1 MRKAGALLVALAA
14 GMAAA
19 GVQAQADLPGPAT
32 VQPPADA
39 VAVRVDTGLA
49 LARASDE
56 ARYLGRWVAL
66 RGDAAGRPHAIVDK
80 RGARLYVFDADG
92 RLAGHSTV
100 LLGAAPGDR
109 SAPGVG
115 QRAQAGHVPMS
126 QRTTPAGRFD
136 SQPGRNLHGEEIV
149 WFDYGAALA
158 LHRLRDDG
166 ARGDR
171 LRRLAT
177 PSPDDNRAS
186 LGCVVVPEAFF
197 DAVVRPLLGTRPGV
211 VYVLPDDAPPQAR
224 WPDAALSARAE

>member
-19 GVQAQADLPGPAT
+19 GGPAT

-115 QRAQAGHVPMS
+115 QRAQAGHVPM
-126 QRTTPAGRFD
+126 
-136 SQPGRNLHGEEIV
+136 
-149 WFDYGAALA
+149 

-171 LRRLAT
+171 LRRAAT